1 MTGQDD
7 IKLILPEDG
16 RQSERALAI
25 RKGVGRLMITYGYTV
40 LPEITLPT
48 GRRADL
54 VCLSPKGLIWIIEIK
69 SSVADYRADSK
80 WQDYLIHCD
89 EFSFATGPDVP
100 PEIFPDE
107 TGLMVSDIYGGD
119 IIRPA
124 STNKISPAARK
135 SVYLACAR
143 TGAQRLHYLEDPG
156 AHRGS
161 N

>member
-1 MTGQDD
+1 MADNNDSG
-7 IKLILPEDG
+7 LILPDDG

-25 RKGVGRLMITYGYTV
+25 RKGVGRLMITYGYAV

-54 VCLSPKGLIWIIEIK
+54 VCLNQKGSIWIIEIK
-69 SSVADYRADSK
+69 SSVADFRADNK
-80 WQDYLIHCD
+80 WQDYLVHCD

-107 TGLMVSDIYGGD
+107 TGLIVSDIYGGD

-124 STNKISPAARK
+124 STNKITPAARK
-135 SVYLACAR
+135 QVYLACAR
-143 TGAQRLHYLEDPG
+143 TGAQRQHYLEDPG